1 MAQTYLDETV
11 PEGVQNVTI
20 APNQD
25 AIAYWSFRAQA
36 EKEQRE
42 RERQQAIVQQD
53 RLAQQAAVYAQRQ
66 QAQVAPPVVADP
78 AAPAVVTN
86 PAAQASA
93 APANTTI
100 FGPKGAAMVAKYGG
114 DPANWDSMP
123 ALTKRRIAQNMA
135 KDPDFKSLDMAP
147 SKLLEVSLA
156 PVAEGSVFR
165 DVPIGIGKGLLGTIK
180 GLSDLAGATNPLSR
194 ALDAGSK
201 GLDSMT
207 SPAAKQARQALE
219 YELERLPQDNITDR
233 AAAYGRYMSN
243 APALAG
249 AEVAGNVVGSVAGG
263 LGAVTALRGLGAAT
277 RVAGAARAGT
287 AVTNAANVGGF
298 AAYGAAAGAGSAK
311 GGIYDRVM
319 SAPIEELKQDK
330 AWSVAMTATGNDE
343 KKARE
348 LVAETRQQYSAD
360 TALPIAASAG
370 IGALAGA
377 TGIPKL
383 LFSKPAAAVVQNTA
397 KKGFVRGTYNVL
409 KGPVAV
415 EVAGELGET
424 TAQNAAA
431 NFGAGTGGI
440 PTNLLDGLGE
450 QLLPAAAGGL
460 VGGSGA
466 KVYGGRTAK
475 AAVAEAA
482 QAEAAIKKEVDAAAV
497 EQVKRADA
505 ATAAQ
510 QAAQKAATE
519 KAQKDSEWWNKP
531 TAETPPPEPAQA
543 PLFGEQDLKT
553 VAPQAEFLQKQQ
565 DALDAAILRADANDN
580 SLAQTLQSAQDDLD
594 TRQAAYDKEQQ
605 TAATRVPTPAYPSE
619 VPLETRQ
626 LADTLSRTLAQRSA
640 LNESGARMNPD
651 DRLAVAAWVQEDA
664 TLQQEEAA
672 LAGRDDLSEA
682 GQLAMQMMAPEG
694 QAVLPGV
701 ASLQAMQARMA
712 VADSV
717 VRDRLQLPT
726 SRPAPIFSAERT
738 QQTSA
743 AADADMEALGIT
755 TPKRPKTQNIAQ
767 RRKQLIAQGKGV
779 TEPTAPIDGFS
790 QPDTPGNPTIIAGG
804 PAAAPDTV
812 VKIPPLDPS
821 KMSAAERKATEDY
834 ITFRGFNDGETAT
847 ALLQDDGTWAVQN
860 GDKTTQYATKEDML
874 ADMEKQNLFQAERG
888 KGTNAKLG
896 SVVSTIEAMPP
907 FMRSLAKAAQK
918 AGLPASLP
926 ITISNALL
934 SLRSQLVS
942 QNTGIEM
949 VDRVMGVNPNDA
961 NSQTTKFLANKAA
974 MEAELNKPGVGTVEH
989 LYDQTQQVGKLIEQ
1003 SGVPLTLLSD
1013 TYYALEAKSR
1023 TAEFA
1028 ARGATIL
1035 SRNNQVK
1042 TKVSGFE
1049 FVDPATGETVPDDDG
1064 AQWLARPDV
1073 VAAMEKM
1080 QPVFDAMQGMERK
1093 VLMAERNAQTISND
1107 KFDNLSKPGKSY
1119 APLLTMDGGS
1129 PRPAATGKTATGR
1142 YTKADDPLF
1151 THIKVLN
1158 DRMGRAM
1165 RKSVENQ
1172 FLGVV
1177 RENAAA
1183 TAGLLTPADEYLAHT
1198 LITDLPENDP
1208 QWYKKHT
1215 SFDREM
1221 REQGRI
1227 VEYENGKAVHVYNVT
1242 DPNLKRSLFGNKG
1255 DYDAALYVASSVT
1268 QTFSALQTR
1277 VNPAFHTMAFAWD
1290 NITSFLNAQG
1300 AGRGRVSDSEAFGL
1314 STSGL
1319 GYTYSMAVDVIAKQT
1334 TGQTNNIWLKS
1345 MDAYGG
1351 GIHFSKIQS
1360 VEGYKQDALASAA
1373 PKPTNVLTKGWNKYQ
1388 DVMHSGDA
1396 AVRTGFFRAY
1406 VELKN
1411 GGAFASDAAVTA
1423 FLEAN
1428 PAIRNAAVQYSK
1440 NITTN
1445 FEQAGTNRAMRA
1457 WVPFFNPA
1465 MQGAFQVLPS
1475 ILGSRHGRNMSM
1487 GVATLALL
1495 AAMSASEI
1503 DEQGKKKFY
1512 RQKKLADV
1520 LGSDSA
1526 GIPIPPE
1533 ARIFAAFGIGV
1544 AGVLDNQLSV
1554 GEAVSLVAEKFVD
1567 AVSPFRVTGWDS
1579 ENYSLWNKLAFA
1591 AAGPLPI
1598 VAQQITGKNF
1608 FGAEVAGAT
1617 AVDPMTG
1624 EALEK
1629 RSGKRLDA
1637 FHSKTSD
1644 PQWAKELAVNVFRAT
1659 DGGIDMLPN
1668 TYAEALRTVTGG
1680 MYNYIPKD
1688 AESIPTASVRAGTA
1702 RFTNEYNAFTIRDE
1716 YNKARR
1722 REETSVFASP
1732 LAGAKSTSE
1741 NLKLMQAADATMK
1754 GLRVGA
1760 QDLAALKKEMATAQ
1774 ALGNADQIAITK
1786 AKMEQ
1791 LQSKERGVMAEVL
1804 RKIPH

>member
-1 MAQTYLDETV
+1 MD
-11 PEGVQNVTI
+11 
-20 APNQD
+20 
-25 AIAYWSFRAQA
+25 
-36 EKEQRE
+36 
-42 RERQQAIVQQD
+42 
-53 RLAQQAAVYAQRQ
+53 
-66 QAQVAPPVVADP
+66 
-78 AAPAVVTN
+78 
-86 PAAQASA
+86 
-93 APANTTI
+93 
-100 FGPKGAAMVAKYGG
+100 
-114 DPANWDSMP
+114 
-123 ALTKRRIAQNMA
+123 
-135 KDPDFKSLDMAP
+135 
-147 SKLLEVSLA
+147 
-156 PVAEGSVFR
+156 
-165 DVPIGIGKGLLGTIK
+165 
-180 GLSDLAGATNPLSR
+180 
-194 ALDAGSK
+194 
-201 GLDSMT
+201 
-207 SPAAKQARQALE
+207 
-219 YELERLPQDNITDR
+219 
-233 AAAYGRYMSN
+233 
-243 APALAG
+243 
-249 AEVAGNVVGSVAGG
+249 
-263 LGAVTALRGLGAAT
+263 
-277 RVAGAARAGT
+277 
-287 AVTNAANVGGF
+287 
-298 AAYGAAAGAGSAK
+298 
-311 GGIYDRVM
+311 
-319 SAPIEELKQDK
+319 
-330 AWSVAMTATGNDE
+330 
-343 KKARE
+343 
-348 LVAETRQQYSAD
+348 
-360 TALPIAASAG
+360 
-370 IGALAGA
+370 
-377 TGIPKL
+377 
-383 LFSKPAAAVVQNTA
+383 
-397 KKGFVRGTYNVL
+397 
-409 KGPVAV
+409 
-415 EVAGELGET
+415 
-424 TAQNAAA
+424 
-431 NFGAGTGGI
+431 
-440 PTNLLDGLGE
+440 
-450 QLLPAAAGGL
+450 
-460 VGGSGA
+460 
-466 KVYGGRTAK
+466 
-475 AAVAEAA
+475 
-482 QAEAAIKKEVDAAAV
+482 
-497 EQVKRADA
+497 
-505 ATAAQ
+505 
-510 QAAQKAATE
+510 
-519 KAQKDSEWWNKP
+519 
-531 TAETPPPEPAQA
+531 
-543 PLFGEQDLKT
+543 
-553 VAPQAEFLQKQQ
+553 
-565 DALDAAILRADANDN
+565 
-580 SLAQTLQSAQDDLD
+580 
-594 TRQAAYDKEQQ
+594 
-605 TAATRVPTPAYPSE
+605 
-619 VPLETRQ
+619 
-626 LADTLSRTLAQRSA
+626 
-640 LNESGARMNPD
+640 
-651 DRLAVAAWVQEDA
+651 
-664 TLQQEEAA
+664 
-672 LAGRDDLSEA
+672 
-682 GQLAMQMMAPEG
+682 
-694 QAVLPGV
+694 GV
-701 ASLQAMQARMA
+701 A
-712 VADSV
+712 
-717 VRDRLQLPT
+717 
-726 SRPAPIFSAERT
+726 
-738 QQTSA
+738 
-743 AADADMEALGIT
+743 
-755 TPKRPKTQNIAQ
+755 
-767 RRKQLIAQGKGV
+767 
-779 TEPTAPIDGFS
+779 
-790 QPDTPGNPTIIAGG
+790 QPNTPGNPTIIAGG
-804 PAAAPDTV
+804 PTAAPDTV

-847 ALLQDDGTWAVQN
+847 ALLQDDGTWSVQN
-860 GDKTTQYATKEDML
+860 RDKTTQYATKEDML

-896 SVVSTIEAMPP
+896 SVASTIEAMPP
-907 FMRSLAKAAQK
+907 FMRPIAKAAQK
-918 AGLPASLP
+918 SGLPASLP
-926 ITISNALL
+926 LTISNALL

-961 NSQTTKFLANKAA
+961 DSQTTKFLANKAA

-1049 FVDPATGETVPDDDG
+1049 FVDLATGKTVLDDDG

-1073 VAAMEKM
+1073 IAAMEKM
-1080 QPVFDAMQGMERK
+1080 QPVFDAMQGLERK

-1107 KFDNLSKPGKSY
+1107 KFDNLSKPGKFY
-1119 APLLTMDGGS
+1119 APLLTMDGNS
-1129 PRPAATGKTATGR
+1129 PRPASTGKTATGR

-1290 NITSFLNAQG
+1290 NITAFLNAQG
-1300 AGRGRVSDSEAFGL
+1300 AGRGTVSDSEAFGL

-1319 GYTYSMAVDVIAKQT
+1319 GYTYSMAADVIAKQT

-1373 PKPTNVLTKGWNKYQ
+1373 PKPTNVLVKGWNKYQ

-1411 GGAFASDAAVTA
+1411 GGVFVSDAAVKT

-1520 LGSDSA
+1520 LGSDGA

-1533 ARIFAAFGIGV
+1533 ARIFAAFGIGA
-1544 AGVLDNQLSV
+1544 AGVLSGEISA

-1629 RSGKRLDA
+1629 RSGKQLDA

-1659 DGGIDMLPN
+1659 DGGVDMLPN

-1754 GLRVGA
+1754 ALRVGA